1 MRRRRHTLRNER
13 GVALILAIMVL
24 LCLTGLVLSYL
35 SVSALEPQISRN
47 LSDGTRLRYL
57 AEAGIERGYNML
69 TRTGDWNTVL
79 GGATVG
85 APWVA
90 LAGLTNAAI
99 TGATNGGTFSV
110 TVRNDNGAAD
120 TPFTGLSNTTVPP
133 MDSSPTAE
141 NNGVLIMRSTATFNG
156 ATKTLEVVVRRT
168 QLPSFPGAVNT
179 PGRQDDTYIN
189 TTAFTFDGRDYACT
203 LPGNGCDTASNWT
216 TTANPM
222 KYGQATQPGTQTNI
236 STSYETN
243 AENAYNTTAK
253 QNNVMGKS
261 QTSGAFTSGLNTVSP
276 DASLN
281 PSAMDNF
288 INLVASNPATNVLQ
302 STQAC
307 PMVLTGSTSGLTNTP
322 TLTNGCSTNAT
333 LNLGSRDDPK
343 LVFFR
348 GDLDPTSNFTGL
360 ALNSGIKGAG
370 ILVIQDGDMK
380 NFGTLEWDGLV
391 IVTGSYTGMGLM
403 NGSTTTIRGA
413 AVAYEAQAGEAS
425 GFFELYL
432 GTVNSASIRSS
443 KQDVDMVQLMRSM
456 HSITNW
462 REV

>member
-1 MRRRRHTLRNER
+1 
-13 GVALILAIMVL
+13 
-24 LCLTGLVLSYL
+24 
-35 SVSALEPQISRN
+35 
-47 LSDGTRLRYL
+47 
-57 AEAGIERGYNML
+57 
-69 TRTGDWNTVL
+69 
-79 GGATVG
+79 
-85 APWVA
+85 
-90 LAGLTNAAI
+90 
-99 TGATNGGTFSV
+99 
-110 TVRNDNGAAD
+110 
-120 TPFTGLSNTTVPP
+120 
-133 MDSSPTAE
+133 
-141 NNGVLIMRSTATFNG
+141 
-156 ATKTLEVVVRRT
+156 
-168 QLPSFPGAVNT
+168 
-179 PGRQDDTYIN
+179 
-189 TTAFTFDGRDYACT
+189 
-203 LPGNGCDTASNWT
+203 
-216 TTANPM
+216 
-222 KYGQATQPGTQTNI
+222 
-236 STSYETN
+236 
-243 AENAYNTTAK
+243 
-253 QNNVMGKS
+253 
-261 QTSGAFTSGLNTVSP
+261 
-276 DASLN
+276 
-281 PSAMDNF
+281 MDNF

-322 TLTNGCSTNAT
+322 TLTNGCGTNST

-360 ALNSGIKGAG
+360 SLNSGIKGAG

-380 NFGTLEWDGLV
+380 NLGTLEWDGLV

-443 KQDVDMVQLMRSM
+443 KQNLDMVQLMRSM